1 MRVRPDDHR
10 RGTTTGGAPARAAR
24 RWRPAAL
31 VALAAVAVVAAL
43 LPSGAGR
50 DSHPPQGSETAAAI
64 AARPGVE
71 QVEHLGGKLYPP
83 RYDTLDYRL
92 NQLVARHEGRD
103 VAPGTPAMDGD
114 ERVAVVVLL
123 APARAGDVVAY
134 LRENGV
140 ALPTPATGAEFLA
153 ATMPIALLPGLAGRP
168 GVQRVT
174 VEPEI
179 QRFGG
184 EGIAPH
190 GADFWHDPGWT
201 GSGVKIGVIDAGFVG
216 YRTGITDGHLPTP
229 AGVWCIAGTDF
240 FNPTL
245 IMYTDIDGCEGAHAF
260 TFDFHGTWVTEL
272 VYDIAPE
279 ATYYIA
285 RVARHSDVRTAVTW
299 MIAQGVD
306 VINMSLGT
314 GWEGPGDGTSPYD
327 VAWISQVARAVDNGI
342 FVTIPSGNAELGSWF
357 GPFRDSDG
365 DNIMEWDENGDECN
379 WVQLARRPEAPRSL
393 GRHVERRER
402 RPRLLHQER

>member
-10 RGTTTGGAPARAAR
+10 RGATTGGAPARPAR

-31 VALAAVAVVAAL
+31 VAVAAVVIL
-43 LPSGAGR
+43 LASGAER
-50 DSHPPQGSETAAAI
+50 DSHPPRGPETAAAI

-71 QVEHLGGKLYPP
+71 QVEPLGGKLYPP

-114 ERVAVVVLL
+114 ARVAVVVLL

-201 GSGVKIGVIDAGFVG
+201 GSGVKIGVIDAGFVSYPG
-216 YRTGITDGHLPTP
+216 
-229 AGVWCIAGTDF
+229 
-240 FNPTL
+240 
-245 IMYTDIDGCEGAHAF
+245 
-260 TFDFHGTWVTEL
+260 
-272 VYDIAPE
+272 
-279 ATYYIA
+279 
-285 RVARHSDVRTAVTW
+285 RV
-299 MIAQGVD
+299 
-306 VINMSLGT
+306 
-314 GWEGPGDGTSPYD
+314 
-327 VAWISQVARAVDNGI
+327 
-342 FVTIPSGNAELGSWF
+342 
-357 GPFRDSDG
+357 
-365 DNIMEWDENGDECN
+365 
-379 WVQLARRPEAPRSL
+379 
-393 GRHVERRER
+393 
-402 RPRLLHQER
+402 